1 MNFVSEFIEEV
12 QVKRANL
19 TSLFGDRVP
28 NQIETLLSQHLQSRW
43 HALPQGAPASG
54 HEYSVDSS
62 SASRSLVN
70 GADLFIIRALMLGSD
85 GSRNKKMAFESMR
98 GIADADL
105 AARFERVMR
114 DLIEIQITVENMP
127 EQDGD
132 IVLIDGNLYG
142 RYTCIIRQIDIDGW
156 EHLPLLLWDAMQRMF
171 EASQENGVTVV
182 GASKFSKTRTLS
194 HALLQELGH
203 PFEALDIPDVEMIYR
218 WKQGESGFTTP
229 LILGDYGFREGLNA
243 ISKAPESYLRRS
255 FRGLPESL
263 RRWGLEVVERVPK
276 APAFAMFHL
285 VPEVGEYPLRVD
297 VPVDCLGVTKQI
309 RDVSPFY
316 FADPSLVEEV
326 VKQLV
331 ADRGGRD
338 VYNALLYVVDRE
350 VRLSS
355 KVVDDVY
362 RQILRR
368 ELDMSIEY
376 DRSSRRFFR

>member
-1 MNFVSEFIEEV
+1 MVRVMIPPLSERVDPWPSPEDFSGP
-12 QVKRANL
+12 QARDLA
-19 TSLFGDRVP
+19 SLFGDHEP
-28 NQIETLLSQHLQSRW
+28 NQIEILLSQHLQSRW
-43 HALPQGAPASG
+43 NALPEGVPASG
-54 HEYSVDSS
+54 CEYSVDSS

-70 GADLFIIRALMLGSD
+70 GADLFILRALMLGSD

-171 EASQENGVTVV
+171 EAAQENGVTVV
-182 GASKFSKTRTLS
+182 GVSKFSKTRTLS
-194 HALLQELGH
+194 HALLQDLGH
-203 PFEALDIPDVEMIYR
+203 SFEALDIPDVEMIYR

-243 ISKAPESYLRRS
+243 ISEALEGYLRRS

-263 RRWGLEVVERVPK
+263 RGCGLEVVERVPQ

-285 VPEVGEYPLRVD
+285 VPEVG
-297 VPVDCLGVTKQI
+297 
-309 RDVSPFY
+309 
-316 FADPSLVEEV
+316 
-326 VKQLV
+326 
-331 ADRGGRD
+331 RGGGGYWGFHVCQRP
-338 VYNALLYVVDRE
+338 RE
-350 VRLSS
+350 
-355 KVVDDVY
+355 
-362 RQILRR
+362 
-368 ELDMSIEY
+368 
-376 DRSSRRFFR
+376 FPGAP